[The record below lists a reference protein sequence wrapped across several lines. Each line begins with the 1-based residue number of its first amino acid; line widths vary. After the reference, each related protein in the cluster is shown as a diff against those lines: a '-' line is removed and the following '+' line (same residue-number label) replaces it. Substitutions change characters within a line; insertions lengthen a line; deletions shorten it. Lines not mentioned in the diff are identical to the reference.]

1 MNQTFLET
9 KFHIPPWRAGS
20 ISRPRLVQRLNAGL
34 EEGRSLTLIS
44 APAGY
49 GKTTLVA
56 EWIHSSQNRAK
67 TAWLSLDDAD
77 NDLGR
82 FLSYAVAAL
91 CRKDESL
98 GCGAQNLLQMTRSA
112 SPTAVL
118 DAWINELAALQQPVC
133 LVLDDYHVIARPEIH
148 EALEYC
154 LDHHPPHFHWVITTR
169 ADPPLSLARL
179 RARQQMTEIRAQDL
193 RFTPQE
199 AHQFFAHSTRSPLPA
214 ETLQA
219 LETRTEGWAVGLQL
233 AALALQNRSD
243 PQAFVETF
251 RGSHRYVLDYLA
263 EEVLHQQSEEMQRF
277 LIQTSILDRL
287 NASVCEALT
296 GQANSQALLTHLE
309 QANLFIIPL
318 DDQRGWYRYHH
329 LFADYLRTGLSSAE
343 SVELQRKAALWH
355 EAQGSSFE
363 AVRYALASKQ
373 PDFAAEVIQRAL
385 ERETTWS
392 GGNVAL
398 LSSWLDALPAQA
410 LRSRPQLSLNASRI
424 LYLCGRF
431 DQADKCIAQTEEAL
445 QALPPSEEVEEM
457 RALAHIYRGAVFAV
471 RGKLPQALEE
481 TAAGQMRLS
490 PDHHLGQARAFYS
503 LGLVH
508 EHSAQFE
515 TALRHYLRAS
525 EEAETAGVLFLA
537 IHARCAAAQLE
548 IRQGRLGR
556 AEQICRTA
564 LAAAENT
571 PIPPLGLAKIILGSI
586 LLERNQLED
595 AQNLL
600 EEGTALA
607 RQGGLTDDVISG
619 WASLAHLCTLQNRL
633 DEAEAAVQSIRT
645 LLTVY
650 DLPHLARYAGAYLA
664 RLHLYTGRQAA
675 AETWAADYRAVRA
688 AAPFTFG
695 ELTLARV
702 LLAAGAWDDIP
713 AVLEPILEQA
723 QRSGENQTVIEAA
736 MLLARCRH
744 ARRETQA
751 AVAYMLQ
758 ALRLAAPEGYT
769 RLFLDEGPPMQEL
782 LRLVRPQA
790 PAWADA
796 LLSAIPGQPA
806 SNPASPANALPDPLS
821 EQEMRVLAL
830 IMEGQSNQEIADQLV
845 ISVGTAKWHVH
856 NVLQKLG
863 AKNRP
868 QAIARAREL
877 GF

>member
-9 KFHIPPWRAGS
+9 KFHIPPWRPAS
-20 ISRPRLVQRLNAGL
+20 IRRPRLVQRLQAGL
-34 EEGRSLTLIS
+34 EEGHSLTLIS

-49 GKTTLVA
+49 GKTTLVT
-56 EWIHSSQNRAK
+56 EWIHSSQNCAK

-77 NDLGR
+77 NDVGR

-91 CRKDESL
+91 CRQDANL
-98 GCGAQNLLQMTRSA
+98 GCGAQNLLQMMRSA
-112 SPTAVL
+112 SPAAVL
-118 DAWINELAALQQPVC
+118 DAWLNELAALQQPVC
-133 LVLDDYHVIARPEIH
+133 LVLDDYHVITRPEIH

-154 LDHHPPHFHWVITTR
+154 LDHHPPHFHWILTTR
-169 ADPPLSLARL
+169 ADPPLPLARL

-199 AHQFFAHSTRSPLPA
+199 AHQFFTQTTRSPMPA

-243 PQAFVETF
+243 PQVFVETF

-263 EEVLHQQSEEMQRF
+263 EEVLHQQNEELQRF
-277 LIQTSILDRL
+277 LIQTSVLDRL
-287 NASVCEALT
+287 NASICEALT
-296 GQANSQALLTHLE
+296 GQVNSQALLNHLE

-329 LFADYLRTGLSSAE
+329 LFADYLRTSLSPAE
-343 SVELQRKAALWH
+343 AAELQRKAALWH

-363 AVRYALASKQ
+363 AVRYALASGQ
-373 PDFAAEVIQRAL
+373 SDFAAEIIQHAL
-385 ERETTWS
+385 DRETTWS
-392 GGNVAL
+392 DGNVAL
-398 LSSWLDALPAQA
+398 LSSWLEALPAQA

-431 DQADKCIAQTEEAL
+431 DQAEKCIAQTVEAL

-457 RALAHIYRGAVFAV
+457 RALAHIYLGAVFAV
-471 RGKLPQALEE
+471 RGQLPLALEE
-481 TAAGQMRLS
+481 TTAGQKRLS
-490 PDHHLGQARAFYS
+490 PHHHLGHARASYS

-508 EHSAQFE
+508 ERSGQFE
-515 TALRHYLRAS
+515 AALTHYLRAS
-525 EEAETAGVLFLA
+525 EEAEMAGVLFLA

-548 IRQGRLGR
+548 IRRGCLRR
-556 AEQICRTA
+556 AEQICREA
-564 LAAAENT
+564 IAAAEKN
-571 PIPPLGLAKIILGSI
+571 PFPPLGLAKIILGSI
-586 LLERNQLED
+586 LLERNQLD
-595 AQNLL
+595 AAQSLL

-607 RQGGLTDDVISG
+607 RRGGLTDDVIAG
-619 WASLAHLCTLQNRL
+619 LAFLARLYTLQNRL

-645 LLTVY
+645 LLTAY
-650 DLPHLARYAGAYLA
+650 NLPHLDHFAGAYLA
-664 RLHLYTGRQAA
+664 RLHLHTGRLAA
-675 AETWAADYRAVRA
+675 AEKWAADYRAARA
-688 AAPFTFG
+688 AVSFTFG
-695 ELTLARV
+695 DLTLARM
-702 LLAAGAWDDIP
+702 LLAAGAWNDIP
-713 AVLEPILEQA
+713 PVLEPILEQA
-723 QRSGENQTVIEAA
+723 QRFGENQTVIEAA
-736 MLLARCRH
+736 LLLARCCH
-744 ARRETQA
+744 ARREIQPA
-751 AVAYMLQ
+751 LEYMLQ

-790 PAWADA
+790 PEWADA
-796 LLSAIPGQPA
+796 LLAAFPGQPVPT
-806 SNPASPANALPDPLS
+806 PASPNVLPDPLS
-821 EQEMRVLAL
+821 EQELRVLAL
-830 IMEGQSNQEIADQLV
+830 IMQGQSNQEIAGQLF

>member
-9 KFHIPPWRAGS
+9 KFHIPPWRPAS
-20 ISRPRLVQRLNAGL
+20 IRRPRLAQRLRDGL

-49 GKTTLVA
+49 GKTTLVT
-56 EWIHSSQNRAK
+56 EWIHSSQNCAK
-67 TAWLSLDDAD
+67 IAWLSLDEAD

-82 FLSYAVAAL
+82 FLSYAVTAL
-91 CRKDESL
+91 CRQDASL

-112 SPTAVL
+112 SPAAVL
-118 DAWINELAALQQPVC
+118 DAWLNELAALQQPLC
-133 LVLDDYHVIARPEIH
+133 LVLDDYHVIHRSEIH

-154 LDHHPPHFHWVITTR
+154 LDHHPPYFHWVLTTR
-169 ADPPLSLARL
+169 ADPPLPLARL

-193 RFTPQE
+193 RFTAQE
-199 AHQFFAHSTRSPLPA
+199 AQQFFTHTTRSPMPA
-214 ETLQA
+214 ATLQA

-243 PQAFVETF
+243 PQSFVETF

-263 EEVLHQQSEEMQRF
+263 EEVLHQQSEELQRF
-277 LIQTSILDRL
+277 LIQTSVLDRL

-296 GQANSQALLTHLE
+296 GQADSQALLTHLE

-329 LFADYLRTGLSSAE
+329 LFADYLRTGLSSVEAA
-343 SVELQRKAALWH
+343 ELQRKAALWH
-355 EAQGSSFE
+355 EAQGASFE
-363 AVRYALASKQ
+363 AVRYALASGQ

-385 ERETTWS
+385 EHETTWS
-392 GGNVAL
+392 VGNVAL
-398 LSSWLDALPAQA
+398 LSSWLEALPAQA

-431 DQADKCIAQTEEAL
+431 EQAEKCIAQTEEAL
-445 QALPPSEEVEEM
+445 QALPPSQEVEEM
-457 RALAHIYRGAVFAV
+457 RALAHIYRGAVLAV
-471 RGKLPQALEE
+471 RGELHLALEE
-481 TAAGQMRLS
+481 TTAGQMRLS
-490 PDHHLGQARAFYS
+490 PHHHLGQARAFYS
-503 LGLVH
+503 LGLVQ
-508 EHSAQFE
+508 ERSAQFE
-515 TALRHYLRAS
+515 IALAHYLRAS

-548 IRQGRLGR
+548 IRRGRLGR
-556 AEQICRTA
+556 AEQICRAA
-564 LAAAENT
+564 LTAAENT

-595 AQNLL
+595 AQSLL
-600 EEGTALA
+600 EEGAALA
-607 RQGGLTDDVISG
+607 RQGGLADDVIAG
-619 WASLAHLCTLQNRL
+619 LASLARLYTLQNRL
-633 DEAEAAVQSIRT
+633 DEAEAAVQSIGT

-650 DLPHLARYAGAYLA
+650 DLPHLAHYAEAYFA
-664 RLHLYTGRQAA
+664 RLHLCTGRQAA
-675 AETWAADYRAVRA
+675 AEKWAADYRAVHA
-688 AAPFTFG
+688 AAPFIFG

-702 LLAAGAWDDIP
+702 LLAAGAWNDIP
-713 AVLEPILEQA
+713 ALLEPILEQA
-723 QRSGENQTVIEAA
+723 QRSGEHQTAIET
-736 MLLARCRH
+736 MLLLARCRH
-744 ARRETQA
+744 ARRETQPA
-751 AVAYMLQ
+751 QECMLQ
-758 ALRLAAPEGYT
+758 ALRLAAPEGYV
-769 RLFLDEGPPMQEL
+769 RLFLDEGSPMQEL

-790 PAWADA
+790 PEWADG
-796 LLSAIPGQPA
+796 LLAAFPGQPA
-806 SNPASPANALPDPLS
+806 PTPAYPNALPDPLS
-821 EQEMRVLAL
+821 EQELRVLAL
-830 IMEGQSNQEIADQLV
+830 IMEGQSNQEIAGQLF